1 MGSGGRTYNGGA
13 AAGGSGAEEKRT
25 IAALPA
31 EVPTSA
37 ASVDISLPL
46 PEMTPHIMQVPSALP
61 PLLGFAPPL
70 PPASLV
76 RGAWFVPCP
85 MGAHVVLELVVFA
98 EMPSRE

>member
-61 PLLGFAPPL
+61 PL